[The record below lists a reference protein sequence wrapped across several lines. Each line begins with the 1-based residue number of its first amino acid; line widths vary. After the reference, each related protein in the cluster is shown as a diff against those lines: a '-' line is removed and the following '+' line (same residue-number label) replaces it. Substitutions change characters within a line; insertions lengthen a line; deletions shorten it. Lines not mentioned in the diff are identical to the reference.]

1 MDGYV
6 NWGKLYKTF
15 STGIKTAVTPKI
27 SNSKEIKSDF
37 NSKMLIFNVGFT
49 SY

>member
-1 MDGYV
+1 MSIG
-6 NWGKLYKTF
+6 GKLYKTF